1 MGASDARRSHPTN
14 ALCAYGHNAYAPQ
27 WSVSTM
33 GLITLLLGG
42 ARSGKSKFA
51 IELARDK
58 GKVAFIATATRI
70 DEEMERRI
78 EMHRRHRP
86 KEWLTVEEALNV
98 AKWVDEHGDEFDV
111 VIVDCVALWVTNC
124 LSSGMDDKS
133 ILDAV
138 KRLLDVCKQRKCNA
152 IVVSNEVGMGIV
164 PTTPIG
170 RRFRDLLGEANQR
183 LAAAADCVYWLC
195 AGIPVR
201 LK

>member
-1 MGASDARRSHPTN
+1 M
-14 ALCAYGHNAYAPQ
+14 
-27 WSVSTM
+27 M
-33 GLITLLLGG
+33 GLITLLIGG

-51 IELARDK
+51 VELATGN
-58 GKVAFIATATRI
+58 GKVAFIATATRT

-98 AKWVDEHGDEFDV
+98 AKWIDEHGDEFDV
-111 VIVDCVALWVTNC
+111 VIIDCVALWLTNC
-124 LSSGMDDKS
+124 LASGMDDEAV
-133 ILDAV
+133 LDAV
-138 KRLLDVCKQRKCNA
+138 EGLLKACKQRRCDV

-183 LAAAADCVYWLC
+183 LAAGADCVYWLC